1 MKVAELAGDLTE
13 LDQKAEVWFTRY
25 EKDQLIYLVSAL
37 PDGTKV
43 CRQLPTAI
51 NKNEIKQETKK

>member
-1 MKVAELAGDLTE
+1 MTVAEIASDLSE
-13 LDQKAEVWFTRY
+13 LDQKAEAWFVRH
-25 EKDQLIYLVSAL
+25 EADQLIYLVSSL

-51 NKNEIKQETKK
+51 NKKEIKQENKQ